1 MLSEN
6 GGFLKRLVSVTL
18 FCACLLGLHRAWAL
32 NVVATTP
39 DLAAVA
45 RSVGGKQVK
54 VVALALHTQDP
65 HWVDARPHL
74 ALDLARADML
84 LATGADLE
92 IGWLP
97 TLQTGSRNGAIQ
109 NGAPGYVDCSS
120 FVDLL
125 ETPAGKVDRSM
136 GDVHPIGNPH
146 YMLDPRAVER
156 VAVGVAKR
164 MASLDPSHKREYLDN
179 TKAFLDELRKARK
192 GWEGRMA
199 KARGAE
205 IISYHKSL
213 VYFADWLGFKVVET
227 VEPRP
232 GIPPN
237 PRHVAHVVTVALE
250 HKVKVIVQES
260 WYPTNTSKL
269 IAGKAAAR
277 VAQIPGM
284 PNFPA
289 GQGYVAFMTDV
300 LDRLGPLP

>member
-1 MLSEN
+1 M
-6 GGFLKRLVSVTL
+6 KRLISLALALCVW
-18 FCACLLGLHRAWAL
+18 CLGVRTAWAL

-84 LATGADLE
+84 LVTGADLE

-109 NGAPGYVDCSS
+109 NGAPGYVDCST

-156 VAVGVAKR
+156 VAVGIAKR
-164 MASLDPSHKREYLDN
+164 MAALDAPHKQVYLEN

-192 GWEGRMA
+192 SWEARMA
-199 KARGAE
+199 KARGVE

-213 VYFADWLGFKVVET
+213 VYFADWLGLKVVET

-237 PRHVAHVVTVALE
+237 PRHVAHVVALALE

-269 IAGKAAAR
+269 IASKASAR
-277 VAQIPGM
+277 VVQIPGM
-284 PNFPA
+284 PDFPS
-289 GQGYVAFMTDV
+289 GQSYVAFMTDV